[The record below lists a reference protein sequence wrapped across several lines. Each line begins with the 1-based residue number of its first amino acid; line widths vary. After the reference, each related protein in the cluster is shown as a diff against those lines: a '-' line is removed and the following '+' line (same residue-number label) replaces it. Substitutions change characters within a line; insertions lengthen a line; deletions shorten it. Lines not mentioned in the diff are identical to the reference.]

1 MYPYIYRY
9 FHFILFLHKFLCKTE
24 TQENLTELLLKNP
37 LFLEMK
43 IDKWQQQREVALLKT
58 IILLK
63 VSLKEKKYYLICNIF
78 IFKEPY
84 HSEVSI
90 II

>member
-1 MYPYIYRY
+1 
-9 FHFILFLHKFLCKTE
+9 
-24 TQENLTELLLKNP
+24 
-37 LFLEMK
+37 MK

-58 IILLK
+58 IILLT